1 VLNQPHTSFSLY
13 AGQDFEDIMTEKKAA
28 IPAAARR
35 KDMQDGMLVHY
46 LDQAKAADVNVE
58 ARIERE
64 SFDFRSNLR
73 HGKGRRGVR

>member
-1 VLNQPHTSFSLY
+1 
-13 AGQDFEDIMTEKKAA
+13 MTEKMPA

-35 KDMQDGMLVHY
+35 KDMQDGILAHY
-46 LDQAKAADVNVE
+46 LEQASAADVNVE

-64 SFDFRSNLR
+64 WFDFRSNLR